1 MQYDVGGWICPIYT
15 FKIQNV
21 FAMVNF
27 HIYIYIY
34 IYIFFFLSQCKCLFS
49 PIIYLIFKVKFSLL
63 HYLLQKAKKKQIFL
77 FKNDH
82 L

>member
-34 IYIFFFLSQCKCLFS
+34 FFFFCLSVNV
-49 PIIYLIFKVKFSLL
+49 Y
-63 HYLLQKAKKKQIFL
+63 FL
-77 FKNDH
+77 P
-82 L
+82 

>member
-34 IYIFFFLSQCKCLFS
+34 IYIYIFFFSVS
-49 PIIYLIFKVKFSLL
+49 V
-63 HYLLQKAKKKQIFL
+63 
-77 FKNDH
+77 
-82 L
+82 